1 MQKDKWKTIRDILVG
16 NCKIVFPVLAVVL
29 GAVTV
34 VIALNANK
42 AEAQTQADGQSQ
54 QEIQESGIASGD
66 VDSSEEDL
74 PEESEVQAET
84 VPLVANEDGNI
95 YTLVATY
102 YNAIGTGDMATLQSI
117 CHGISENTLLYYEE
131 LSGYIDHYS
140 DIEIFTKQGPVE
152 GTAIAYVYYKMGL
165 EDKDEC
171 PGYEALY
178 VCTEEDGSLY
188 IKDNSLFTE
197 EEKQYIRTA
206 NGQVDVLELDTRV
219 AAEYSELIER
229 DPSLLEYAS
238 LVKTQV
244 NTKVG
249 ETLASRV
256 QSEEPQTPEGT
267 EQPAGEGGQMP
278 VGAQEPVPEGPKYA
292 SSTTTVNVRS
302 SDSEQADKLGKVSRG
317 TRLEVQEVRLNGWTK
332 VLYEGQDG
340 YIKSEYLQFEENTA
354 DLQVIGTVTATT
366 NLNVRVS
373 ASETAERL
381 GVLAGGSSLEL
392 LANENGWC
400 KVNYNGQVGY
410 VKADY
415 VTQQ

>member
-1 MQKDKWKTIRDILVG
+1 MRKDKWKTIRDILVG
-16 NCKIVFPVLAVVL
+16 NCKIVFPVLAVIL

-42 AEAQTQADGQSQ
+42 AEAQTQVDGQLPSEALASNSIPDSSAEDQ
-54 QEIQESGIASGD
+54 PGEIQ
-66 VDSSEEDL
+66 
-74 PEESEVQAET
+74 PQAET
-84 VPLVANEDGNI
+84 VPLVANEDGSI

-102 YNAIGTGDMATLQSI
+102 YNAIGTGDMETLQSI
-117 CHGISENTLLYYEE
+117 CHGISENTVLYYEE

-140 DIEIFTKQGPVE
+140 DIEIFTKQGPSE
-152 GTAIAYVYYKMGL
+152 GTTIAYVYYKMGL
-165 EDKDEC
+165 EDKEEC

-178 VCTEEDGSLY
+178 VCTDEDGTLY
-188 IKDNSLFTE
+188 IKDNNLFTE

-219 AAEYSELIER
+219 AAEYNELIEQN
-229 DPSLLEYAS
+229 PSLLEYAS
-238 LVKTQV
+238 LVKAQV

-249 ETLASRV
+249 ETLAGRI
-256 QSEEPQTPEGT
+256 QGEEAEAPEST
-267 EQPAGEGGQMP
+267 EQPPEEGGQAP
-278 VGAQEPVPEGPKYA
+278 EVPQEPAAAGPKYA
-292 SSTTTVNVRS
+292 SSTTTVNVRK

-332 VLYEGQDG
+332 VLYEGKDG
-340 YIKSEYLQFEENTA
+340 YIKSDYLQFEENTA

-366 NLNVRVS
+366 NLNVRVA

-381 GVLAGGSSLEL
+381 GVLAGGSSVEL
-392 LANENGWC
+392 LADENGWC

-415 VTQQ
+415 VTRQ

>member
-1 MQKDKWKTIRDILVG
+1 
-16 NCKIVFPVLAVVL
+16 
-29 GAVTV
+29 
-34 VIALNANK
+34 
-42 AEAQTQADGQSQ
+42 
-54 QEIQESGIASGD
+54 
-66 VDSSEEDL
+66 
-74 PEESEVQAET
+74 
-84 VPLVANEDGNI
+84 
-95 YTLVATY
+95 
-102 YNAIGTGDMATLQSI
+102 MATLQSI

-140 DIEIFTKQGPVE
+140 DIEIFTKQGPSE
-152 GTAIAYVYYKMGL
+152 GTVIAYVYYKMGL
-165 EDKDEC
+165 EDRDEC

-219 AAEYSELIER
+219 AAEYNELIEQN
-229 DPSLLEYAS
+229 PSLLEYAS

-256 QSEEPQTPEGT
+256 QSEEPQEPEGA
-267 EQPAGEGGQMP
+267 EQPTGEGGQPSEGTQDP
-278 VGAQEPVPEGPKYA
+278 VTAGPKYA

-332 VLYEGQDG
+332 VLYEGKDG